1 MKFYKIKSYAKLN
14 LSLGVLRKLEKNL
27 HKIESL
33 ITFITL
39 HDDILVKAINKKK
52 HIIKFSGKFSKNLS
66 KDNSISNLLKILDDN
81 KKIENQKYLIK
92 VHKKIPQKSGMAGG
106 SMNAAFLLRY
116 LLKTKKFKLN
126 PNEMKKISKKIG
138 SDLMIGM
145 KKKNSILYGTGK
157 FKLIKRNL
165 NLFVILLMPNFGCST
180 KEIYKGVKNYSKPI
194 FKTKEKLN
202 LNHKFFKSLKNDL
215 EKPAFKKYPKLK
227 KIKIFMEKMEKILF
241 ARMTGSGSTIVGY
254 FISKKAALNAEKIL
268 KKKYKNYWC
277 ILSKTI

>member
-215 EKPAFKKYPKLK
+215 ETPAFKKYPKLK